1 MMNNDARVERVEIF
15 EETKRLYTTEKRLV
29 DSVTFSKQNQRV
41 IEEGEEIPAP
51 KAEYDMPAKV
61 VVSQRRS
68 LEAAKQYTELELK
81 VCVLNFASA
90 TNAGG
95 GVTKGSSAQE
105 EAICRCSTLYPCISD
120 GAVTTRFHYKHRSFL
135 QSGQLNALYNDD
147 CIYTPKVTVFKDD
160 TDHPQLLPERLW
172 YEVDMISCAAPNLRS
187 KPSNA
192 MNPDSGDT
200 AVSIEPNELLEL
212 HKKRVSR
219 ILDIASLKGAEAVIL
234 GAFGCGA
241 FKNPPDVV
249 AKAMYEVVQD
259 YLHHFKVIEFAVYCP
274 PRDAQNYDTFKRV
287 LSPIC
292 K

>member
-1 MMNNDARVERVEIF
+1 MNNDARTERVEIF

-29 DSVTFSKQNQRV
+29 DSVIFSKQNQQV
-41 IEEGEEIPAP
+41 IEEEEVIPAP

-68 LEAAKQYTELELK
+68 LEAAKQYTELK

-120 GAVTTRFHYKHRSFL
+120 GAVMGRFHYKHRSFL
-135 QSGQLNALYNDD
+135 QSGQMNALYNDY
-147 CIYTPKVTVFKDD
+147 CIYTPKVIVFKDD
-160 TDHPQLLPERLW
+160 TDHPKLLPEKLW
-172 YEVDMISCAAPNLRS
+172 YEVDIISCAAPNLRN
-187 KPSNA
+187 KPSND
-192 MNPDSGDT
+192 MNPGSGDT
-200 AVSIEPNELLEL
+200 AVSIKPNELIEL
-212 HKKRVSR
+212 HKKRMSR
-219 ILDIASLKGAEAVIL
+219 ILDIASLYDAEAVIL

-241 FKNPPDVV
+241 FQNPPDVV
-249 AKAMYEVVQD
+249 AKAMYEVIQK
-259 YLHHFKVIEFAVYCP
+259 YLHNFKVIEFAVYCP
-274 PRDAQNYDTFKRV
+274 PRDTKNYDTFKSV
-287 LSPIC
+287 LASMC